1 MNHHRIIRVNCNT
14 FIITNLSGTE
24 KLYIDLKLINKDIEL
39 PSTLSQLENYI
50 PRIELLPNDGI
61 NELSTY
67 QITITLNSNAI
78 YGIVITQEHIY
89 SPAILVEVGTEH
101 IYGPAINQELDAEYI
116 YSYIYSI
123 YCEIIECRKNQLLR
137 VLGELDNCK
146 EECDCIALYD
156 FNAFSILYE
165 AFRSLQTSLNYSTET
180 DFLLTSEIINQFTTM
195 TEIVNQLMKY
205 CIACE
210 TPCKDC

>member
-1 MNHHRIIRVNCNT
+1 MNYHRIIRVNCNT

-39 PSTLSQLENYI
+39 PSTISQLENYI

-78 YGIVITQEHIY
+78 YGIVITQE
-89 SPAILVEVGTEH
+89 
-101 IYGPAINQELDAEYI
+101 LDTEYI